1 MAQKAGSRGR
11 VISIEAAPGN
21 VARLIQN
28 VRLNRFDDRVE
39 VVPAVCSDSP
49 GIVTFHVNSK
59 SDMSC
64 RVELPRR
71 SELDYWLMRKHW
83 QPIAVRSDRLSAL
96 VGRNAA
102 DVSFIKVD
110 VEGTEHKLCNDIL
123 DHFTHSRLCVAIE
136 AKQPY
141 VRKTLEPFEEAGFVV
156 YNLRNNYL
164 WVVDNKIESATYASF
179 ADLYGTKYMVD
190 VLLSRKEIP
199 LERLNTQ
206 PPGSR

>member
-1 MAQKAGSRGR
+1 
-11 VISIEAAPGN
+11 
-21 VARLIQN
+21 
-28 VRLNRFDDRVE
+28 
-39 VVPAVCSDSP
+39 
-49 GIVTFHVNSK
+49 
-59 SDMSC
+59 
-64 RVELPRR
+64 
-71 SELDYWLMRKHW
+71 MRKKW
-83 QPIAVRSDRLSAL
+83 QPITVRSDRLSAL
-96 VGRNAA
+96 VGQHAA

-110 VEGTEHKLCNDIL
+110 VEGAEHKLCGDIL
-123 DHFTHSRLCVAIE
+123 EHFTSSRLCVAIE

-141 VRKTLEPFEEAGFVV
+141 VRETLEPFEEAGFVV